1 MIDFEGRVNE
11 IATSLYNENLT
22 NSVDIKRVTFD
33 IYITMLKQGFLC
45 SESLTNEKL
54 LSHVP
59 YEYYPCNSHLVG
71 SFYMTPAM
79 LRIISKKYESYIKIN
94 ISEEDKKEIVILSKM
109 LPLTHEQANLYL
121 LNNNVISNEIA
132 PEGIQYLI
140 NNFSNI
146 SCKPVLLSIYPI
158 DANAKVER
166 AKRNTK
172 PSIYYLLPDVINK
185 TKFNTHLES
194 IKRQV
199 ARQESY
205 IGFSILSSICD
216 SFPFKFNGKNIL
228 TTDFVRSILSSRP
241 EFKLIDDISCISQ
254 DVSNSEFS
262 SLLKQYINHVGTI
275 SHSDAYAFFLRYFEY
290 KKFKQGGYSKNN
302 DFGKTTK
309 TKRDEKLQFSDIVDN
324 VVIDYLFNVED
335 VIYILSN
342 IDGFVIGDNSIDFD
356 GIDSSIHGVNESA
369 WDAFFLSF
377 CKKIR
382 EEKSSYTI
390 SLSDAQ
396 DYSIEYLN
404 NRFDFYLNN
413 ENGFF
418 SNKDKVCSVGQ
429 ENIHYVNNRNS
440 AYLKPDI
447 DELNDMLGSKYVLLD
462 EIKQKASS
470 NHEVYSEVF
479 SEKWKKVESKN
490 KVDPDYLFTNDEYV
504 NDLEMLYT
512 KSFYTNSLSQIEQ
525 QISFSEKRIA
535 ESEKRR
541 VFIQSFSHSEPS
553 SKELNSSLSKLDERE
568 FYAKNKIDQLK
579 KIKKAV
585 FTSESYIEWTKL
597 LLEIEDIKSRKKLL
611 RINPIELKA
620 GLLIH
625 EKIIQEGGD
634 MLISDIKIWIDDVV
648 RRSSS
653 NGDGDGLLWKYVRSN
668 LSRYI
673 SHPYHPFGLS
683 ELS

>member
-1 MIDFEGRVNE
+1 M
-11 IATSLYNENLT
+11 
-22 NSVDIKRVTFD
+22 
-33 IYITMLKQGFLC
+33 
-45 SESLTNEKL
+45 
-54 LSHVP
+54 
-59 YEYYPCNSHLVG
+59 
-71 SFYMTPAM
+71 
-79 LRIISKKYESYIKIN
+79 
-94 ISEEDKKEIVILSKM
+94 
-109 LPLTHEQANLYL
+109 
-121 LNNNVISNEIA
+121 
-132 PEGIQYLI
+132 
-140 NNFSNI
+140 
-146 SCKPVLLSIYPI
+146 
-158 DANAKVER
+158 
-166 AKRNTK
+166 
-172 PSIYYLLPDVINK
+172 
-185 TKFNTHLES
+185 
-194 IKRQV
+194 
-199 ARQESY
+199 
-205 IGFSILSSICD
+205 
-216 SFPFKFNGKNIL
+216 
-228 TTDFVRSILSSRP
+228 
-241 EFKLIDDISCISQ
+241 
-254 DVSNSEFS
+254 
-262 SLLKQYINHVGTI
+262 
-275 SHSDAYAFFLRYFEY
+275 
-290 KKFKQGGYSKNN
+290 
-302 DFGKTTK
+302 
-309 TKRDEKLQFSDIVDN
+309 
-324 VVIDYLFNVED
+324 VIDYLFNVED